1 MDKDKKDKRIE
12 DLEEA
17 LQVALDL
24 ASKNDDQWESGEDDK
39 KWDRA
44 SKVLKGNTYYG

>member
-1 MDKDKKDKRIE
+1 MDKDKRIK

-24 ASKNDDQWESGEDDK
+24 AIKQDDQWEPGEDGM